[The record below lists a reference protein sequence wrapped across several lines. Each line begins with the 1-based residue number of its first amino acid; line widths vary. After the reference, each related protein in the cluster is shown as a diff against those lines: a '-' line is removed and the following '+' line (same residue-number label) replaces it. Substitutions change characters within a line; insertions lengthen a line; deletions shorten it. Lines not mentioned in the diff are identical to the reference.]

1 MGNKGRKEERE
12 GRMKEG
18 RKEVGRREEG
28 GRKGGKDLQLTG
40 GKKITVHFRSTK
52 NAALLKACFGY

>member
-18 RKEVGRREEG
+18 RKEVGRKEEG
-28 GRKGGKDLQLTG
+28 GEEGRERPTSNR
-40 GKKITVHFRSTK
+40 GKKNHSAFQK
-52 NAALLKACFGY
+52 H